1 MKEKCDRC
9 GEYYDR
15 DKNTVI
21 GICTDLKRALI
32 VALGCDEEAN
42 YDLCENCAESFRK
55 WMEQDNGNT

>member
-1 MKEKCDRC
+1 MNAKKCDRC

-42 YDLCENCAESFRK
+42 YDLCESCAEEAIF
-55 WMEQDNGNT
+55 